1 MFVLFLQENEKLSR
15 IYKQERDKKD
25 EFKDILEE
33 KELKDY
39 IKKYKYFILIGVVII
54 ILIITTVV
62 CIKTNKTQ
70 TKKENVVLTKTSKK
84 EISKKEENKK
94 KIKVDIKG
102 EVLNPTVYELEE
114 KSRVIDVINKAGGL
128 KEDADTSYINLSKK
142 LKDEMVIIIYSKNE
156 IKEYKEKK
164 NSPKYIYIEKDCECP
179 DEMNEACI
187 TQKSKSKTTKNTT
200 ESEDKEENDL
210 ISINSANIDELQKI
224 NGIGKSKA
232 ESIIKY
238 REENGDFKK
247 IDDIKNVTG
256 IGDSLFEKIKDQITV
271 QLLLIDCFNF
281 DTIQL

>member
-1 MFVLFLQENEKLSR
+1 MN
-15 IYKQERDKKD
+15 

-84 EISKKEENKK
+84 EISKKEEIKK

-142 LKDEMVIIIYSKNE
+142 LKDEMK
-156 IKEYKEKK
+156 
-164 NSPKYIYIEKDCECP
+164 
-179 DEMNEACI
+179 
-187 TQKSKSKTTKNTT
+187 
-200 ESEDKEENDL
+200 
-210 ISINSANIDELQKI
+210 
-224 NGIGKSKA
+224 
-232 ESIIKY
+232 
-238 REENGDFKK
+238 
-247 IDDIKNVTG
+247 
-256 IGDSLFEKIKDQITV
+256 
-271 QLLLIDCFNF
+271 
-281 DTIQL
+281 